1 MSLIKAKY
9 ERLAPRMEYLCDEV
23 VLALAWKKA
32 SAYVRRHN
40 WYADTL
46 ELDASG
52 LNLEGLTQAW
62 SFEVANK
69 HYEPNPA
76 RLVPAPKNGRWGFA
90 ENLPGG
96 WGPLP
101 SLDNQDS
108 ASTLLT
114 LRPLAHVGIREQTIA
129 TAVMLCLADCIETAQ
144 GNPAVKATEALGKG
158 VFSYGNRLYCRWS
171 DDDSQARFSW
181 GSSDTYSRYY
191 ADYQQFVARPREV
204 AAALEDEFDNEDDA
218 RVLMVKL
225 DVSAYYDRINIPRLI
240 AKLKNEYNRYWG
252 DDIERPMDDDAFWV
266 AAEAALTFEWSTADD
281 ALKGL
286 LKNSELPR
294 GLPQGLM
301 ASGFFANAYLLE
313 LDRAIGL
320 ACQKRR
326 TIKIGDRESLVTLHD
341 YCRYVDDLRL
351 VVSTDDP
358 ELNLAELQTGI
369 TNWTQRQLNKSLS
382 DAQGKITLTLND
394 AKTEIELLSKVAKG
408 TSIANRMRQVQQQ
421 LSGPFDLSSLEDL
434 ETALNGLLSMAEVE
448 GATSKVR
455 KPRGVPALA
464 LVTKPPMD
472 VRDDTLTRFA
482 AFRICKSLKQRR
494 LLTDLGET
502 RENGT
507 AGEQLQQDYELAARR
522 LVGAWSENPS
532 LVQVLRYAFDLF
544 PSASLLRDVLD
555 ALTRKFQDADSH
567 SDQASVAWYILAE
580 LFRAAA
586 TETGR
591 SSVVDD
597 GLQVGDI
604 DEYRAE
610 LAEYAETVLQDGDCP
625 WFAQQQAALLLATLG
640 SPSNLLSDEPE
651 LARYRVLHAYL
662 SGRYQSEGLPD
673 DDVVGIAIVGYQLEG
688 NARRFANWLRRFSVK
703 RSKNSTRRAFEL
715 VYKGDLSLFDAI
727 TTLRANG
734 AAIFDR
740 ELLNPEQALHVD
752 SRNKDGEPLPT
763 GVWLRLSRAACHP
776 TRPFRHENALLRLA
790 QCLTEVDDWT
800 RPDDTIYS
808 AFDFDV
814 MCEDWM
820 RLDDPDGP
828 SLHVRLQPKS
838 AQRKTPRFRAPAWC
852 KPELSWQYA
861 IGAILRAAAVGS
873 NDFTLVWRVGGSES
887 GWYRGLSSTPSRR
900 QVGMLHSSQALG
912 GTASSVTPWFSGL
925 LNVLLRWPGIEI
937 DPDEH
942 PASSTAEV
950 KDLRG
955 IINERLKVQSG
966 IFGRSTGSPVYR
978 YPVRWQLRD
987 SRALRVVVV
996 QGLLPSVADFKK
1008 HELDGLSSNPFR
1020 TQHRNH
1026 TAALLNLVAKKL
1038 DAYERLGDG
1047 AKKPIVDLVVFPE
1060 YSIHVDDQ
1068 DLLRAFSD
1076 DTGAML
1082 HYGLLGA
1089 LHPTTRKHTNASR
1102 WLIPVRTNSRRSWIE
1117 VDQGKLHL
1125 TGVELDMGV
1134 EKWCP
1139 YRVVI
1144 ELQMDQLTS
1153 YRMVGAICYDATD
1166 LALAADMKNESHM
1179 FVVPAHNQD
1188 IKTFDSMIAA
1198 LRYHMYQHVVICNIG
1213 EFGGSSAQA
1222 PYDEEHRRTISHAH
1236 GANQISVAVFEV
1248 PMDHFGPKLLALSPG
1263 VPKTVR
1269 KRLGKT
1275 PPAGLARRP

>member
-1 MSLIKAKY
+1 MSLVKTKY
-9 ERLAPRMEYLCDEV
+9 ETLAPRMEYLCDEV

-62 SFEVANK
+62 SSELASLR
-69 HYEPNPA
+69 YEPTPA
-76 RLVPAPKNGRWGFA
+76 RLVPAPKNGRWSFA
-90 ENLPGG
+90 EDLPGG

-101 SLDNQDS
+101 SPDDQDGAS
-108 ASTLLT
+108 AELA
-114 LRPLAHVGIREQTIA
+114 LRPLAHLGIREQTVS
-129 TAVMLCLADCIETAQ
+129 TALLLCLADCIETAQ
-144 GNPAVKATEALGKG
+144 GNPAVKATDALKKG

-171 DDDSQARFSW
+171 DDDSQAKFSW

-204 AAALEDEFDNEDDA
+204 AATLEDELKTNDM
-218 RVLMVKL
+218 RVFLVKL
-225 DVSAYYDRINIPRLI
+225 DVSAYYDRIKIPLLI
-240 AKLKNEYNRYWG
+240 KKLQNEYTQYRG
-252 DDIERPMDDDAFWV
+252 DDVDNPLDEDAFWLT
-266 AAEAALTFEWSTADD
+266 AEAALTFKWSAADEEF
-281 ALKGL
+281 KGL
-286 LKNSELPR
+286 LKGGELPH

-301 ASGFFANAYLLE
+301 ASGFFANAYLLD
-313 LDRAIGL
+313 LDRAIGR
-320 ACQKRR
+320 ACQKRSF
-326 TIKIGDRESLVTLHD
+326 IKVGDGDSRVRLHD

-358 ELNLAELQTGI
+358 HLDFAELQTDI
-369 TNWTQRQLNKSLS
+369 RDWVQRQLDKSLG
-382 DAQGKITLTLND
+382 DAQGKSTLTLNS
-394 AKTEIELLSKVAKG
+394 AKTEIELLSHVAKA
-408 TSIANRMRQVQQQ
+408 TSVASRMRQVQQQ
-421 LSGPFDLSSLEDL
+421 LSGPFDLSSLRDL

-448 GATSKVR
+448 GATSKTR

-482 AFRICKSLKQRR
+482 AFRLCKSLKQRR
-494 LLTDLGET
+494 LLTDLGEK

-507 AGEQLQQDYELAARR
+507 AGDELQEDYELAARR
-522 LVGAWSENPS
+522 LIGAWSENPS
-532 LVQVLRYAFDLF
+532 LIQVLRYAFDLY

-555 ALTRKFQDADSH
+555 ALAKKFQDAGEH
-567 SDQASVAWYILAE
+567 PDQAAVAWYILAE

-591 SSVVDD
+591 TSTGDD
-597 GLQVGDI
+597 GLKVGDI
-604 DEYRAE
+604 DTYRSE
-610 LAEYAETVLQDGDCP
+610 LAQHAETVLQAGDCP
-625 WFAQQQAALLLATLG
+625 WFVQQQAALLLATLDM
-640 SPSNLLSDEPE
+640 PSDSLGDEPE

-662 SGRYQSEGLPD
+662 AGRYRAEGLSD
-673 DDVVGIAIVGYQLEG
+673 DNVVGIAIVGYQLQG
-688 NARRFANWLRRFSVK
+688 RKKGFTGWVRRFGDK
-703 RSKNSTRRAFEL
+703 RGAKSTRRAFEL
-715 VYKGDLSLFDAI
+715 VYKGNSSLFDAI
-727 TTLRANG
+727 TKSG
-734 AAIFDR
+734 AGAPGIDR
-740 ELLNPEQALHVD
+740 HLINEEQALYLD
-752 SRNKDGEPLPT
+752 SRSKDGEALPT
-763 GVWLRLSRAACHP
+763 GTWFPLSRAACHH

-790 QCLTEVDDWT
+790 RCLTELGDWT
-800 RPDDTIYS
+800 RPDGSIYS
-808 AFDFDV
+808 IFDFDV
-814 MCEDWM
+814 KCKDWG

-828 SLHVRLQPKS
+828 ALRVRLQ
-838 AQRKTPRFRAPAWC
+838 RKAVMREAPRFRAPAWC

-861 IGAILRAAAVGS
+861 IGTILRAAAVGS
-873 NDFTLVWRVGGSES
+873 NDFTLGWRVGVNEP

-925 LNVLLRWPGIEI
+925 LSVLLRWPGVEVG
-937 DPDEH
+937 PVEH
-942 PASSTAEV
+942 PAASAAEV

-955 IINERLKVQSG
+955 IIDKRLKDQSG
-966 IFGRSTGSPVYR
+966 LFGRSSGSPVYR

-996 QGLLPSVADFKK
+996 QGLLPSVADFKTK
-1008 HELDGLSSNPFR
+1008 KLSGLSNTPFR

-1038 DAYERLGDG
+1038 DAYERLGEG

-1089 LHPTTRKHTNASR
+1089 RHPTTGKHTNASR
-1102 WLIPVRTNSRRSWIE
+1102 WLIPVRTDKRRSWIE

-1125 TGVELDMGV
+1125 TGVELEMGV
-1134 EKWCP
+1134 EMWCP

-1144 ELQMDQLTS
+1144 ELELDHLTS

-1179 FVVPAHNQD
+1179 FVVPAYNQD

-1222 PYDEEHRRTISHAH
+1222 PYDEEHQRTISHMH
-1236 GANQISVAVFEV
+1236 GSNQISVAVFEV
-1248 PMDHFGPKLLALSPG
+1248 PMDHFGPQLLALAPG
-1263 VPKTVR
+1263 ASKTVT

>member
-1 MSLIKAKY
+1 
-9 ERLAPRMEYLCDEV
+9 MEYLCDEV

-46 ELDASG
+46 ELDVSG
-52 LNLEGLTQAW
+52 LNLERLTESW
-62 SFEVANK
+62 SDEVANALYK
-69 HYEPNPA
+69 PAPA

-90 ENLPGG
+90 EDLPGG

-101 SLDNQDS
+101 FPGDQIGGSPELS
-108 ASTLLT
+108 
-114 LRPLAHVGIREQTIA
+114 LRPLAHVGIREQTVA
-129 TAVMLCLADCIETAQ
+129 TAVLLCLADCIETAQ
-144 GNPAVKATEALGKG
+144 GNPTAKATKALEKG

-171 DDDSQARFSW
+171 EDDSQAKFSW

-204 AAALEDEFDNEDDA
+204 AAALESELENDET
-218 RVLMVKL
+218 RVLLVKL
-225 DVSAYYDRINIPRLI
+225 DISAYYDRINIPLLI
-240 AKLKNEYNRYWG
+240 QKLKNEYGKYKR
-252 DDIERPMDDDAFWV
+252 DDSERPIDDDAFWV
-266 AAEAALTFEWSTADD
+266 VAEAALTFEWSSVDD
-281 ALKGL
+281 RLRGVLKD
-286 LKNSELPR
+286 KELPR

-313 LDRAIGL
+313 LDRSIGRACQRGL
-320 ACQKRR
+320 AIKVGARR
-326 TIKIGDRESLVTLHD
+326 SRVRLHD

-351 VVSTDDP
+351 VVTTDDP
-358 ELNLAELQTGI
+358 ELDVAKLQAAI
-369 TNWTQRQLNKSLS
+369 TNWTQRQLNTSLGG
-382 DAQGKITLTLND
+382 AQGKDTLFLNG
-394 AKTEIELLSKVAKG
+394 AKTEIELLSKIAKG
-408 TSIANRMRQVQQQ
+408 TSIANRMRHVQQQ

-434 ETALNGLLSMAEVE
+434 ETALSGLLSMAEVE
-448 GATSKVR
+448 GGLSKVR
-455 KPRGVPALA
+455 KPGGVPALA

-482 AFRICKSLKQRR
+482 AYRLCKSLKQRR

-522 LVGAWSENPS
+522 LIGAWSENPS
-532 LVQVLRYAFDLF
+532 LVQVLRYAFDLY

-555 ALTRKFQDADSH
+555 ALGRKLGGADEH
-567 SDQASVAWYILAE
+567 ADQAGVAWYILAE
-580 LFRAAA
+580 LYRAAA

-591 SSVVDD
+591 LSIGDD

-604 DEYRAE
+604 DEYRDALGEHAE
-610 LAEYAETVLQDGDCP
+610 VLLQDSDCP
-625 WFAQQQAALLLATLG
+625 WFVQQQAALLLATLG
-640 SPSNLLSDEPE
+640 SPSNSLSDEPE
-651 LARYRVLHAYL
+651 LARYRVLHAYVA
-662 SGRYQSEGLPD
+662 GRNRYEGLSD
-673 DDVVGIAIVGYQLEG
+673 DDVVGIAIVGFQLGG
-688 NARRFANWLRRFSVK
+688 NARKFANWLRRYSNG
-703 RSKNSTRRAFEL
+703 RNINSTRRAFEL
-715 VYKGDLSLFDAI
+715 VYKGNISLFNAI
-727 TTLRANG
+727 TKPERNG
-734 AAIFDR
+734 APFDR
-740 ELLNPEQALHVD
+740 ELLNTEQVLHVD
-752 SRNKDGEPLPT
+752 SQRKDGEPLPT
-763 GVWLRLSRAACHP
+763 GVWLPLSRAVCHSA
-776 TRPFRHENALLRLA
+776 TPFRHENALLRLA

-800 RPDDTIYS
+800 RQDGTIYS
-808 AFDFDV
+808 IFDFDV
-814 MCEDWM
+814 TCKDWT
-820 RLDDPDGP
+820 RIDDPDGP
-828 SLHVRLQPKS
+828 SLQVRFKPRLVRRKS
-838 AQRKTPRFRAPAWC
+838 LGFQIPAWC
-852 KPELSWQYA
+852 KPDLGWQYA

-873 NDFTLVWRVGGSES
+873 NDFTFVQRVGATET
-887 GWYRGLSSTPSRR
+887 GWYRGLSGTPARR
-900 QVGMLHSSQALG
+900 QVGMLHSSLALG

-925 LNVLLRWPGIEI
+925 LNVLLRWPGI
-937 DPDEH
+937 DADRDEH
-942 PASSTAEV
+942 PASAVAAV

-955 IINERLKVQSG
+955 IVNDRLKLQNE

-978 YPVRWQLRD
+978 YPVHWQLRD
-987 SRALRVVVV
+987 SRSLRVVVV
-996 QGLLPSVADFKK
+996 QGLLPSVADFKLHK
-1008 HELDGLSSNPFR
+1008 LDGLDENPFR

-1038 DAYERLGDG
+1038 DAYERFGDS
-1047 AKKPIVDLVVFPE
+1047 AKKPFVDLVVFPE

-1089 LHPTTRKHTNASR
+1089 SHPTTGGHTNASR
-1102 WLIPVRTNSRRSWIE
+1102 WLIPVRTNRRRSWIE

-1125 TGVELDMGV
+1125 TGIELDMGV

-1144 ELQMDQLTS
+1144 ELELDQLTS

-1222 PYDEEHRRTISHAH
+1222 PYDEEYQRTISHSH
-1236 GANQISVAVFEV
+1236 GSNQISVAVFDV

-1263 VPKTVR
+1263 EPTTVK